1 MPNKK
6 RVIAAIVLLA
16 CMFLAGYLF
25 GQGRRKATQRAA
37 AQSTASAAAT
47 AFSVAA
53 PQDAVWL

>member
-6 RVIAAIVLLA
+6 RLIAAIVLLA

-25 GQGRRKATQRAA
+25 GQGRRKAAQRAA
-37 AQSTASAAAT
+37 AQSAASATGA